1 MMKKSLVILRR
12 EWLEL
17 KRQRG
22 LLLGISLMPILMTV
36 LPVIITFLVQY
47 MPESVDQPM
56 PFEKANPVFFDMT
69 QVERQ
74 QTFIGQTFAVM
85 LLLIP
90 LIVPSIIA
98 SYSIIGEKVARTLEP
113 VLATPVTTGE
123 LLFGKC
129 LAAGIPAVVI
139 TWICGAIFVTGLSL
153 VTVSRR
159 VFVAIVSPAWFIV
172 LILCVPL
179 IVLIAVTA
187 MVAISSRVNDPRA
200 AQQISAVAVIPILTI
215 FFAQLAG
222 VLVLSPLIALAAAIV
237 LALLALASIS
247 LAVRIFQREVIL
259 TRWT

>member
-1 MMKKSLVILRR
+1 MNKSLVILRR

-22 LLLGISLMPILMTV
+22 LLLGISLMPALITLI
-36 LPVIITFLVQY
+36 PVIITY
-47 MPESVDQPM
+47 MVRHLPETFQQPL
-56 PFEKANPVFFDMT
+56 PFEKINPALFGMT
-69 QVERQ
+69 MVERQ
-74 QTFIGQTFAVM
+74 QTFIGQTFAVL

-98 SYSIIGEKVARTLEP
+98 SFSIIGEKLARTLEP

-129 LAAGIPAVVI
+129 LAAGIPAVII
-139 TWICGAIFVTGLSL
+139 TWICGAMFVTGLSL

-159 VFVAIVSPAWFIV
+159 VFIAVVSPGWLIL

-179 IVLIAVTA
+179 IVMIAVTA
-187 MVAISSRVNDPRA
+187 MVAISSRVNDPRT
-200 AQQISAVAVIPILTI
+200 AQQISAVAVIPVLTI
-215 FFAQLAG
+215 FFGQLAG
-222 VLVLSPLIALAAAIV
+222 VLIVSPLFALVAAVI
-237 LALLALASIS
+237 LAVLALASIS
-247 LAVRIFQREVIL
+247 LATRLFQREVIL

>member
-1 MMKKSLVILRR
+1 MNKSLVILRR

-22 LLLGISLMPILMTV
+22 LLLGISLMPALLTLI
-36 LPVIITFLVQY
+36 PVIITYLVSHL
-47 MPESVDQPM
+47 PETFQQPL
-56 PFEKANPVFFDMT
+56 PFEKINPALFGMT
-69 QVERQ
+69 LVERQ

-85 LLLIP
+85 LFLIP

-98 SYSIIGEKVARTLEP
+98 SYSVIGEKLARTLEP

-129 LAAGIPAVVI
+129 LAAGIPAVTI
-139 TWICGAIFVTGLSL
+139 TWICGAIFVIGLSL

-159 VFVAIVSPAWFIV
+159 VLIAVVSPGWLIV

-179 IVLIAVTA
+179 IVMIAVTA
-187 MVAISSRVNDPRA
+187 MVAISSRVNDPRT
-200 AQQISAVAVIPILTI
+200 AQQISAVAVIPVLTI
-215 FFAQLAG
+215 FFGQLAG
-222 VLVLSPLIALAAAIV
+222 VLILSPLFALVAAII
-237 LALLALASIS
+237 LAGLAVASIS
-247 LAVRIFQREVIL
+247 FAVRIFQREVIL

>member
-1 MMKKSLVILRR
+1 MNKSLVILRR

-22 LLLGISLMPILMTV
+22 LLLGISLMPALITLI
-36 LPVIITFLVQY
+36 PVIITY
-47 MPESVDQPM
+47 MVRHLPETFQQPL
-56 PFEKANPVFFDMT
+56 PFEKINPALFGMT
-69 QVERQ
+69 MVERQ
-74 QTFIGQTFAVM
+74 QTFIGQTFAVL

-98 SYSIIGEKVARTLEP
+98 SFSIIGEKLARTLEP

-129 LAAGIPAVVI
+129 LAAGIPAVII
-139 TWICGAIFVTGLSL
+139 TWICGAMFVTGLSL

-159 VFVAIVSPAWFIV
+159 VFIAVVSPGWLIL

-179 IVLIAVTA
+179 IVMIAVTA
-187 MVAISSRVNDPRA
+187 MVAISSRVNDPRT
-200 AQQISAVAVIPILTI
+200 AQQISAVAVIPVLTI
-215 FFAQLAG
+215 FFGQLAG
-222 VLVLSPLIALAAAIV
+222 VLIVSPLFALVAAGI
-237 LALLALASIS
+237 LAVLALASIS
-247 LAVRIFQREVIL
+247 LATRLFQREVIL

>member
-1 MMKKSLVILRR
+1 MKKSFVIVRR

-22 LLLGISLMPILMTV
+22 LLLGITLMPVLLTF
-36 LPVIITFLVQY
+36 LPVIITYAVQF
-47 MPESVDQPM
+47 MPETYEPPL
-56 PFEKANPVFFDMT
+56 PFEKVNPAVFGMT
-69 QVERQ
+69 FVERQ

-90 LIVPSIIA
+90 LIIPSIIA
-98 SYSIIGEKVARTLEP
+98 SYSIIGEKIARTLEP

-139 TWICGAIFVTGLSL
+139 TWICGAIFITGLSL
-153 VTVSRR
+153 VTASRA
-159 VFVAIVSPAWFIV
+159 VLVAVVSPGWLIV

-179 IVLIAVTA
+179 IVMIAVTA

-200 AQQISAVAVIPILTI
+200 AQQISAVAVVPVLSI
-215 FFAQLAG
+215 FLGQLAG
-222 VLVLSPLIALAAAIV
+222 LLILSPLFALVSAVI
-237 LALLALASIS
+237 LAVLALASIS
-247 LAVRIFQREVIL
+247 LAIRIFQREVIL

>member
-1 MMKKSLVILRR
+1 MKKSLVILRR

-36 LPVIITFLVQY
+36 LPVIITLVVQY

-56 PFEKANPVFFDMT
+56 PFEKANPVFFGMT
-69 QVERQ
+69 PVERQ
-74 QTFIGQTFAVM
+74 QAFIGQTFAVM
-85 LLLIP
+85 MLLIP

-129 LAAGIPAVVI
+129 LAAGVPAVVI
-139 TWICGAIFVTGLSL
+139 TWICGVIFVAGLSL

-159 VFVAIVSPAWFIV
+159 VFVAIVGPGWFIV

-187 MVAISSRVNDPRA
+187 MVAISSRVNDPRT
-200 AQQISAVAVIPILTI
+200 AQQISAVAVIPILSI

-222 VLVLSPLIALAAAIV
+222 VLVLSPLIALAAAVV

>member
-1 MMKKSLVILRR
+1 MNKSLVILRR

-17 KRQRG
+17 RRQRE
-22 LLLGISLMPILMTV
+22 LLLGISLMPALITLI
-36 LPVIITFLVQY
+36 PVIITYLVRHL
-47 MPESVDQPM
+47 PETFQQPL
-56 PFEKANPVFFDMT
+56 PFEKVNPALFGMT
-69 QVERQ
+69 LVERQ
-74 QTFIGQTFAVM
+74 QTFIGQTFAIM

-98 SYSIIGEKVARTLEP
+98 SYSIIGEKLAHTLEP

-129 LAAGIPAVVI
+129 LAAGIPSVII

-153 VTVSRR
+153 VTVSNR
-159 VFVAIVSPAWFIV
+159 VLIAVMSPGWLIV

-179 IVLIAVTA
+179 IVMIAVTA
-187 MVAISSRVNDPRA
+187 MVAISSRVNDPRT
-200 AQQISAVAVIPILTI
+200 AQQISGVAVIPILTI
-215 FFAQLAG
+215 FFGQLAG
-222 VLVLSPLIALAAAIV
+222 LLILSPLVALLAAVILAV
-237 LALLALASIS
+237 LALGSIS

>member
-1 MMKKSLVILRR
+1 MRNKSFVILRR

-22 LLLGISLMPILMTV
+22 LLLGISLMPALLTLI
-36 LPVIITFLVQY
+36 PVVITYVVQY
-47 MPESVDQPM
+47 VPDSFQQPL
-56 PFEKANPVFFDMT
+56 PFEKVNPVVQGMT
-69 QVERQ
+69 LVERQ

-98 SYSIIGEKVARTLEP
+98 SYSIIGEKLGRTLEP

-129 LAAGIPAVVI
+129 LAAGVPAVII
-139 TWICGAIFVTGLSL
+139 TWICGVIFVTGLSL

-159 VFVAIVSPAWFIV
+159 VLMAVVSPGWLIV

-179 IVLIAVTA
+179 IVMIAVTA
-187 MVAISSRVNDPRA
+187 MVAISSRVNDPRT
-200 AQQISAVAVIPILTI
+200 AQQISGVAVIPVLTI
-215 FFAQLAG
+215 FFGQLAG
-222 VLVLSPLIALAAAIV
+222 VLILSPLFALASAVILVALAI
-237 LALLALASIS
+237 ASIS

>member
-1 MMKKSLVILRR
+1 MNKSLVILRR

-22 LLLGISLMPILMTV
+22 LLLGISLMPALITL
-36 LPVIITFLVQY
+36 LPVIITYLVRHL
-47 MPESVDQPM
+47 PETFHQPL
-56 PFEKANPVFFDMT
+56 PFEKINPAFFGMT
-69 QVERQ
+69 FVERQ

-98 SYSIIGEKVARTLEP
+98 SYSIIGEKLAHTLEP
-113 VLATPVTTGE
+113 VLATPITTGE

-129 LAAGIPAVVI
+129 LASGIPAVII

-159 VFVAIVSPAWFIV
+159 VLMAVVSPGWLIV
-172 LILCVPL
+172 LFLCVPL
-179 IVLIAVTA
+179 IVMIAVTA
-187 MVAISSRVNDPRA
+187 MVAISSRVNDPRT
-200 AQQISAVAVIPILTI
+200 AQQISAVAVIPVVSI
-215 FFAQLAG
+215 FFGQLAG
-222 VLVLSPLIALAAAIV
+222 LLILSPLFALGAAVILAV
-237 LALLALASIS
+237 LSLASIS
-247 LAVRIFQREVIL
+247 LAIRVFQREVIL

>member
-1 MMKKSLVILRR
+1 MNKSLVILRR

-22 LLLGISLMPILMTV
+22 LLLGIVLMPVLLTVIPIL
-36 LPVIITFLVQY
+36 ITY
-47 MPESVDQPM
+47 MVRHLPESFQQPL
-56 PFEKANPVFFDMT
+56 PFEKINPVFFGMT
-69 QVERQ
+69 MVERQ

-98 SYSIIGEKVARTLEP
+98 SYSIIGEKLARTLEP

-129 LAAGIPAVVI
+129 LAAGIPAVII

-153 VTVSRR
+153 VTVSSR
-159 VFVAIVSPAWFIV
+159 VLTAIVSPGWFIV

-179 IVLIAVTA
+179 IVMIAVTA
-187 MVAISSRVNDPRA
+187 MVAISSRVNDPRT
-200 AQQISAVAVIPILTI
+200 AQQISAVAVIPVLTI
-215 FFAQLAG
+215 FFGQLAG
-222 VLVLSPLIALAAAIV
+222 LLILSPLFALGAAVV
-237 LALLALASIS
+237 LAVLALASIS
-247 LAVRIFQREVIL
+247 LAVRVFQREVIL

>member
-1 MMKKSLVILRR
+1 MNKSFVILRK
-12 EWLEL
+12 EWSEL
-17 KRQRG
+17 RRQRG
-22 LLLGISLMPILMTV
+22 LLLGISLMPALITLIPVVITYMV
-36 LPVIITFLVQY
+36 SYLPETF
-47 MPESVDQPM
+47 EQPL
-56 PFEKANPVFFDMT
+56 PFEKTNPALFGMT

-98 SYSIIGEKVARTLEP
+98 SYSIIGEKLAHTLEP
-113 VLATPVTTGE
+113 VLATPVTTEE

-129 LAAGIPAVVI
+129 LAAGIPAVTI

-159 VFVAIVSPAWFIV
+159 VLMAVVSSGWLIV

-179 IVLIAVTA
+179 IVMIAVTA
-187 MVAISSRVNDPRA
+187 MVAISSRVNDPRT
-200 AQQISAVAVIPILTI
+200 AQHISAVAVIPVLTI
-215 FFAQLAG
+215 FFGQLAG
-222 VLVLSPLIALAAAIV
+222 LLILSPLFALGAAVILAV
-237 LALLALASIS
+237 LAVASIR
-247 LAVRIFQREVIL
+247 LAKRIFQREVIL

>member
-1 MMKKSLVILRR
+1 MNKSLVILRR

-17 KRQRG
+17 RRQRG
-22 LLLGISLMPILMTV
+22 LLLGISLMPTLLTF
-36 LPVIITFLVQY
+36 LPIIITYLVRQL
-47 MPESVDQPM
+47 PETFQQPL
-56 PFEKANPVFFDMT
+56 PFEKINPALSGMT
-69 QVERQ
+69 LVERQ

-85 LLLIP
+85 VLLIP

-129 LAAGIPAVVI
+129 LAAGIPAVII
-139 TWICGAIFVTGLSL
+139 TWICGAIFITGLSL

-159 VFVAIVSPAWFIV
+159 VLTAIVSPGWLIV
-172 LILCVPL
+172 LIICVPL
-179 IVLIAVTA
+179 IVMIAVTA
-187 MVAISSRVNDPRA
+187 MVAISSRVNDPRT
-200 AQQISAVAVIPILTI
+200 AQQISAVAVIPVLTI
-215 FFAQLAG
+215 FLGQLAG
-222 VLVLSPLIALAAAIV
+222 LLILSPLFALGAAVI
-237 LALLALASIS
+237 LILLALASIS

>member
-1 MMKKSLVILRR
+1 MNKSLVILRR

-17 KRQRG
+17 RRQRG
-22 LLLGISLMPILMTV
+22 LLLGIALMPALITL
-36 LPVIITFLVQY
+36 LPIVITHLVAY
-47 MPESVDQPM
+47 LPENFQQPL
-56 PFEKANPVFFDMT
+56 PFEKINPALFGMT
-69 QVERQ
+69 LVERQ

-98 SYSIIGEKVARTLEP
+98 SFSIIGEKLARTLEP

-129 LAAGIPAVVI
+129 LAAGIPAVII

-159 VFVAIVSPAWFIV
+159 VWMAVVSPGWLIV

-179 IVLIAVTA
+179 IVMIAVTA
-187 MVAISSRVNDPRA
+187 MVAISSRVNDPRT
-200 AQQISAVAVIPILTI
+200 AQQISAVAVIPVLTI
-215 FFAQLAG
+215 FFGQLAG
-222 VLVLSPLIALAAAIV
+222 LLILSPLFALGAAVI
-237 LALLALASIS
+237 LALIALASIS
-247 LAVRIFQREVIL
+247 LAIRVFQRDVIL

>member
-1 MMKKSLVILRR
+1 MNKSLVILRR

-22 LLLGISLMPILMTV
+22 LLLGIVLMPVLLTV
-36 LPVIITFLVQY
+36 IPIVITY
-47 MPESVDQPM
+47 MVRHLPESFQQPL
-56 PFEKANPVFFDMT
+56 PFEKINPVFFGMT
-69 QVERQ
+69 MVERQ

-98 SYSIIGEKVARTLEP
+98 SYSIIGEKLARTLEP
-113 VLATPVTTGE
+113 VLATPVSTGE

-129 LAAGIPAVVI
+129 LAAGIPAVII

-153 VTVSRR
+153 VTVSSR
-159 VFVAIVSPAWFIV
+159 VLTAIVSPGWLIV

-179 IVLIAVTA
+179 IVMIAVTA
-187 MVAISSRVNDPRA
+187 MVAISSRVNDPRT
-200 AQQISAVAVIPILTI
+200 AQQISAVAVVPVLTI
-215 FFAQLAG
+215 FFGQLAG
-222 VLVLSPLIALAAAIV
+222 LLILSPLFALGAAVVLAV
-237 LALLALASIS
+237 LALVFIS
-247 LAVRIFQREVIL
+247 LAVRVFQREVIL

>member
-1 MMKKSLVILRR
+1 MNKSLVILRR

-22 LLLGISLMPILMTV
+22 LLLGISLMPMLLTL
-36 LPVIITFLVQY
+36 LPVIITYAVRH
-47 MPESVDQPM
+47 MPETFEQPL
-56 PFEKANPVFFDMT
+56 PFEKVNPALFGMT
-69 QVERQ
+69 FVERQ

-98 SYSIIGEKVARTLEP
+98 SYSIIGEKLAHTLEP

-129 LAAGIPAVVI
+129 LAAGIPAI
-139 TWICGAIFVTGLSL
+139 IISWICGAIFITGLSL
-153 VTVSRR
+153 VTVSRA
-159 VFVAIVSPAWFIV
+159 VFVAVVSPGWLIV
-172 LILCVPL
+172 LLLCMPL

-187 MVAISSRVNDPRA
+187 MVAISSRVNDPRT
-200 AQQISAVAVIPILTI
+200 AQQISAVAVIPVLTI
-215 FFAQLAG
+215 FLGQLAG
-222 VLVLSPLIALAAAIV
+222 LLILSPLFALVAAV
-237 LALLALASIS
+237 FLAVLALASIS
-247 LAVRIFQREVIL
+247 LAIRIFQREVIL

>member
-22 LLLGISLMPILMTV
+22 LLLGIALMPALITLI
-36 LPVIITFLVQY
+36 PVIITYVVQY
-47 MPESVDQPM
+47 VPDSLQQPL
-56 PFEKANPVFFDMT
+56 PFEKVNPALFGMT
-69 QVERQ
+69 HVERQ

-98 SYSIIGEKVARTLEP
+98 SYSIIGEKLARTLEP

-129 LAAGIPAVVI
+129 LAAGIPAVII

-159 VFVAIVSPAWFIV
+159 VLSAVVSPGWFIV
-172 LILCVPL
+172 LLLCVPL
-179 IVLIAVTA
+179 IVMIAVTA
-187 MVAISSRVNDPRA
+187 MVAISSRVNDPRT
-200 AQQISAVAVIPILTI
+200 AQQISAVAVIPVLTI

-222 VLVLSPLIALAAAIV
+222 LLVLSPLFALGAAVV
-237 LALLALASIS
+237 LAVLALASLS
-247 LAVRIFQREVIL
+247 LAIRIFQREAIL

>member
-1 MMKKSLVILRR
+1 MNKSLVILRR

-17 KRQRG
+17 RRQRG
-22 LLLGISLMPILMTV
+22 LLLGIALMPALITL
-36 LPVIITFLVQY
+36 LPIVITYLVAY
-47 MPESVDQPM
+47 LPENFQQPL
-56 PFEKANPVFFDMT
+56 PFEKINPALFGMT
-69 QVERQ
+69 LVERQ

-98 SYSIIGEKVARTLEP
+98 SFSIIGEKLARTLEP

-129 LAAGIPAVVI
+129 LAAGIPAVII
-139 TWICGAIFVTGLSL
+139 TWICGAMFVTGLSL

-159 VFVAIVSPAWFIV
+159 VWMTVVSPGWLIV

-179 IVLIAVTA
+179 IVMIAVTA
-187 MVAISSRVNDPRA
+187 MVAISSRVNDPRT
-200 AQQISAVAVIPILTI
+200 AQQISAVAVIPVLTI
-215 FFAQLAG
+215 FFGQLAG
-222 VLVLSPLIALAAAIV
+222 LLILSPLFALGAAVI
-237 LALLALASIS
+237 LALIALASIS
-247 LAVRIFQREVIL
+247 LAIRVFQRDVIL